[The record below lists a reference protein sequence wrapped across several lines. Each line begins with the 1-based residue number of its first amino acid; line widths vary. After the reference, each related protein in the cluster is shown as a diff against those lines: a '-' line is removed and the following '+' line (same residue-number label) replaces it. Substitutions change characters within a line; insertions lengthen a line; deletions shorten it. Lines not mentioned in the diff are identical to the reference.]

1 MSPRLRAYVV
11 ATVLAAAGVM
21 AFVRPQDLAHT
32 WGHLVAWA
40 AMCVV
45 SERLSTRTESGAT
58 WSLAATVGLASAV
71 VWGIGA
77 GVWVSALSTLVADV
91 AVHRKPAV
99 RVAFNTSQIA
109 LATDSRSVTLLRDL
123 TLLDTKLLDQTM
135 LRSSSSSKI

>member
-45 SERLSTRTESGAT
+45 SERLSTRTE
-58 WSLAATVGLASAV
+58 
-71 VWGIGA
+71 
-77 GVWVSALSTLVADV
+77 
-91 AVHRKPAV
+91 
-99 RVAFNTSQIA
+99 
-109 LATDSRSVTLLRDL
+109 
-123 TLLDTKLLDQTM
+123 
-135 LRSSSSSKI
+135 

>member
-32 WGHLVAWA
+32 WGHLMAWA

-58 WSLAATVGLASAV
+58 WTAAVEWSGRLC
-71 VWGIGA
+71 
-77 GVWVSALSTLVADV
+77 
-91 AVHRKPAV
+91 
-99 RVAFNTSQIA
+99 
-109 LATDSRSVTLLRDL
+109 SRLQFLPCGQNSENLCN
-123 TLLDTKLLDQTM
+123 QC
-135 LRSSSSSKI
+135 